1 MMGGGNV
8 PRGTFFLGPT
18 GARLGARPNAV
29 FQEIVPRGTI
39 CKFPGKRLIR
49 QGFGDILNEFKSAL
63 ANFAD
68 FIFEGFPF
76 WE

>member
-1 MMGGGNV
+1 MMGGGN
-8 PRGTFFLGPT
+8 
-18 GARLGARPNAV
+18 
-29 FQEIVPRGTI
+29 VPRGTI

-49 QGFGDILNEFKSAL
+49 QGLGDILNEFKSAL